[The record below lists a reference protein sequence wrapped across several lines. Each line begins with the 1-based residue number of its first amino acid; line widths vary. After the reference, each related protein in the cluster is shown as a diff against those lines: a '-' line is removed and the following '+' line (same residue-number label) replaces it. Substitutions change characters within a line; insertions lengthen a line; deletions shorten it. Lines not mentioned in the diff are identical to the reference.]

1 MILVRRYGQDGAVTE
16 QGIDGEIT
24 IGRAT
29 TNTIQLPGL
38 LVALNH
44 ARLTPKSGATLHLE
58 CLSTV
63 GASVNGLLGQRS
75 ADLLPGDE
83 IQIGG
88 HRIRVGVDDRGAAA
102 LEIHER
108 DEQTDVEDGDAVTSL
123 EASGLRMRRPAI
135 IAALV
140 VLALFIVVPLV
151 LRLVPV
157 PEWVGDYVPT
167 DRIWS
172 SGRVSDAHQ
181 HFAQQ
186 CTVCHDKVFNQVR
199 DETCLTCHAKVAH
212 HGDDQQ
218 AMSEAGLDGQSC
230 ASCHYEHGDTH
241 AIMPEHPAICTDC
254 HAHPDR
260 FPTLDPDTF
269 VDDFASGHPDFRV
282 TVTEL
287 DGGVGKPLRTLLA
300 PGVKDQNSLFY
311 PHELHLN
318 PKGIR
323 GPDGRQ
329 VLACADCH
337 RPGPGDVGF
346 EPIKFERDC
355 QSCHQLDV
363 DVGGL
368 PFRLPH
374 GDSEAVRTLLQS
386 AAGMAIPETADT
398 GAAEERRRPGE
409 NAERGDGSSAPG
421 AVDDVFERR
430 VCAKCHEIDQAPN
443 QSPRVRPP
451 QIRKTWMPMAKFTH
465 APHQWVAC
473 DSCHAATVS
482 TDSNDLLL
490 PQIGTCRTCHGGVD
504 SSQGIQSTCIDCHRF
519 HQAEALSMSK
529 SVGKLANG
537 QTLDSN
543 NQ

>member
-29 TNTIQLPGL
+29 TNAIQLPGL

-44 ARLTPKSGATLHLE
+44 ARLTPKSGAAIHLE
-58 CLSTV
+58 CQSTV
-63 GASVNGLLGQRS
+63 GASVNGLIGQRS

-83 IQIGG
+83 IMIGG
-88 HRIRVGVDDRGAAA
+88 HRIRIGVDDRGAAA

-108 DEQTDVEDGDAVTSL
+108 NEQAEAEGGDAVTSL
-123 EASGLRMRRPAI
+123 EASGLRMRRPAV

-140 VLALFIVVPLV
+140 VLALLLILPLV
-151 LRLVPV
+151 LRVVPL
-157 PEWVGDYVPT
+157 PGWVGNFVPT
-167 DRIWS
+167 DRLWS

-181 HFAQQ
+181 HFADQ

-199 DETCLTCHAKVAH
+199 DETCLTCHASVAH
-212 HGDDQQ
+212 HGDDAQS
-218 AMSEAGLDGQSC
+218 MSEAGLDERRC
-230 ASCHYEHGDTH
+230 ASCHYEHGDAH
-241 AIMPEHPAICTDC
+241 AIMPEHPGICTDC
-254 HAHPDR
+254 HANPER
-260 FPTLDPDTF
+260 FAKLDPNT
-269 VDDFASGHPDFRV
+269 VVKDFASAHPDFRV
-282 TVTEL
+282 TVTALE
-287 DGGVGKPLRTLLA
+287 GSVGKPLRTLLA

-323 GPDGRQ
+323 GADGRQ
-329 VLACADCH
+329 VLQCADCH

-346 EPIKFERDC
+346 EPIVFERDC

-374 GDSEAVRTLLQS
+374 GDSDAVRTLLQS
-386 AAGMAIPETADT
+386 AAGMSNVQMPENGADT
-398 GAAEERRRPGE
+398 DRRRPGE
-409 NAERGDGSSAPG
+409 NANRGDGTSAPG
-421 AVDDVFERR
+421 QVDDVFERR

-451 QIRKTWMPMAKFTH
+451 QIRKTWMPMARFTH

-490 PQIGTCRTCHGGVD
+490 PQIDTCRTCHGGVD

-519 HQAEALSMSK
+519 HQADGLSMSK
-529 SVGKLANG
+529 SPGKLAHG

-543 NQ
+543 N